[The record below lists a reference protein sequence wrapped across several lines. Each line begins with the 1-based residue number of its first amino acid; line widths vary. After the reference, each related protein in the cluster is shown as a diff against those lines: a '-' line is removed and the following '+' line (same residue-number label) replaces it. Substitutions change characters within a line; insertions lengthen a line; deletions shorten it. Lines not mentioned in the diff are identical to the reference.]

1 MKRALIYHSKIA
13 VKQTKRINSQVDI
26 FTQGDSVAISTSLQN
41 VSRDRIT
48 ITCDQFSLQ
57 QLLPNHA
64 QVSPKQPVSLKVNFT
79 IYKKID
85 MSCHVISVRR
95 LSKDTFQMDMMFKE
109 LDEHSE
115 NLIDKYMNYSLKKK
129 NESVGYREVA

>member
-1 MKRALIYHSKIA
+1 MKRPLIYHSQIA
-13 VKQTKRINSQVDI
+13 VKETKRIHSQVDI
-26 FTQGDSVAISTSLQN
+26 FTLDDSAISTSLQN

-48 ITCDQFSLQ
+48 ITCDQFSLH

-64 QVSPKQPVSLKVNFT
+64 QISPKQPVSLKVNFT
-79 IYKKID
+79 IYEKID

-95 LSKDTFQMDMMFKE
+95 LSKDTFQLDMMFNE

-115 NLIDKYMNYSLKKK
+115 HLIDKYMNYSLKKQ
-129 NESVGYREVA
+129 NENIGYREVA